1 MAGNQVPNNIE
12 DPTILKRFL
21 TDLVSGLNTN
31 PYYSGNVSALQE
43 AIVSALSNST
53 SSVDFLNTLSTITEL
68 RTDILKYIEDN
79 LETVILQNQ
88 EDVALIAEQYGAF
101 YDQALAASWYGLSVK
116 AGGAIAGLEV
126 GSLDPDVTTPGD
138 ESSYFRIIADNFVLG
153 RAYEDLS
160 VEEKA
165 YLSTNGLPAFGTVYN
180 ADKTPMPAIVTSWDN
195 INKVYKHFFN
205 GIVQFSNIS
214 GADYASAINNGT
226 TTING
231 GKITTNTLGANTL
244 TPSTGA
250 STIWAGGGLV
260 SQNFNGNAAGSIG
273 SPTLGFRL
281 SSNAAGTSADPTIYG
296 AYIKGATL
304 EGTSLTIND
313 VKVKAAGYS
322 LNFGDLL
329 ILKTYHLSEARP
341 PITSFKLFSD
351 TYIARSYSSGYNAL
365 RMCATTQVFEITCTL
380 NCDSAYIKNLYLHY
394 STDGTNYTLLDS
406 VQNSS
411 NTSIVLISKS
421 HYHSTTNN
429 ITFKVSGDTYYG
441 GSGTNL
447 QNLLLS
453 LSVKS
458 TNNSG

>member
-53 SSVDFLNTLSTITEL
+53 SNVDFLNTLSTITEL

-138 ESSYFRIIADNFVLG
+138 ESSYFRIIANNFILG

-231 GKITTNTLGANTL
+231 GRIETDVAMMKKLLSQNIVMDTVNESKITSSNGKM
-244 TPSTGA
+244 
-250 STIWAGGGLV
+250 TIDFK
-260 SQNFNGNAAGSIG
+260 NGSI
-273 SPTLGFRL
+273 
-281 SSNAAGTSADPTIYG
+281 
-296 AYIKGATL
+296 
-304 EGTSLTIND
+304 
-313 VKVKAAGYS
+313 
-322 LNFGDLL
+322 
-329 ILKTYHLSEARP
+329 
-341 PITSFKLFSD
+341 
-351 TYIARSYSSGYNAL
+351 YIA
-365 RMCATTQVFEITCTL
+365 
-380 NCDSAYIKNLYLHY
+380 
-394 STDGTNYTLLDS
+394 
-406 VQNSS
+406 
-411 NTSIVLISKS
+411 
-421 HYHSTTNN
+421 
-429 ITFKVSGDTYYG
+429 
-441 GSGTNL
+441 
-447 QNLLLS
+447 
-453 LSVKS
+453 
-458 TNNSG
+458 

>member
-138 ESSYFRIIADNFVLG
+138 ESSYFRIIANNFILG

-214 GADYASAINNGT
+214 GADYAKAINLGT

-231 GKITTNTLGANTL
+231 ARIDTSVIGTGVIYNTGAN
-244 TPSTGA
+244 S
-250 STIWAGGGLV
+250 
-260 SQNFNGNAAGSIG
+260 
-273 SPTLGFRL
+273 
-281 SSNAAGTSADPTIYG
+281 
-296 AYIKGATL
+296 
-304 EGTSLTIND
+304 
-313 VKVKAAGYS
+313 
-322 LNFGDLL
+322 
-329 ILKTYHLSEARP
+329 
-341 PITSFKLFSD
+341 
-351 TYIARSYSSGYNAL
+351 
-365 RMCATTQVFEITCTL
+365 
-380 NCDSAYIKNLYLHY
+380 
-394 STDGTNYTLLDS
+394 TNYTMKIDL
-406 VQNSS
+406 
-411 NTSIVLISKS
+411 
-421 HYHSTTNN
+421 
-429 ITFKVSGDTYYG
+429 
-441 GSGTNL
+441 
-447 QNLLLS
+447 
-453 LSVKS
+453 
-458 TNNSG
+458 NSGEIHIK

>member
-1 MAGNQVPNNIE
+1 MAGNQVPNNLE
-12 DPTILKRFL
+12 DKTVLKRFL
-21 TDLVSGLNTN
+21 TDLVLGLNAN
-31 PYYSGNVSALQE
+31 PYYSGNVTKQQE
-43 AIVSALSNST
+43 AIVEALALNPSL
-53 SSVDFLNTLSTITEL
+53 DFLNTVSKINELQTTI
-68 RTDILKYIEDN
+68 KSYVEDE
-79 LETVILQNQ
+79 LETLILQNK
-88 EDVALIAEQYGAF
+88 EAVAVIAEQFGTF
-101 YDQALAASWYGLSVK
+101 YEQALATSWYGLSVK
-116 AGGAIAGLEV
+116 AGGVVAGLEV

-138 ESSYFRIIADNFVLG
+138 ESSYFRISADNFVVG

-160 VEEKA
+160 QAEKD
-165 YLSTNGLPAFGTVYN
+165 YLAANNLPAFGTVYN
-180 ADKTPMPAIVTSWDN
+180 ASKQPVPALAISWDS
-195 INKVYKHFFN
+195 INQVYKHYFN
-205 GIVQFSNIS
+205 GIVNFSNIAN
-214 GADYASAINNGT
+214 ADYASAINNGS

-231 GKITTNTLGANTL
+231 DNISTNSVQANRL
-244 TPSTGA
+244 LAGINA
-250 STIWAGGGLV
+250 STVWTGGGLV
-260 SQNFNGNAAGSIG
+260 SSNFNGTPYGNIG
-273 SPTLGFRL
+273 SPTAGFRL
-281 SSNAAGTSADPTIYG
+281 SSNAAGTSADPNIYG

-341 PITSFKLFSD
+341 PITSFTLFSD

-429 ITFKVSGDTYYG
+429 ITFKVSGDTHYG
-441 GSGTNL
+441 GSGTNR